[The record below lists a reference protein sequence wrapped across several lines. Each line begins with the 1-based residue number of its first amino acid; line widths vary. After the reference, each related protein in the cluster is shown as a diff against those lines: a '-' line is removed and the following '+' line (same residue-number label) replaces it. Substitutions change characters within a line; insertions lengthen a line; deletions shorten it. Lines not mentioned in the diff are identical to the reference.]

1 MDQHAATS
9 KDPRQALL
17 SLSEFGRS
25 LYKDDMSD
33 AITKNP
39 YSEVVGISF
48 FAFHGAYPEEK
59 ENGQTFTV
67 DVALFG
73 DFANRAE
80 ISDDLNETVDY
91 AAVCRTIIEIGTT
104 TRVDL
109 LERLGAMMA
118 DELIANFPVSAVTV
132 SVSKQPPAGVP
143 GDPKRFTV
151 RVRRSRPRLL
161 E

>member
-1 MDQHAATS
+1 
-9 KDPRQALL
+9 L
-17 SLSEFGRS
+17 SLSEFGQS

-33 AITKNP
+33 AITNQP
-39 YSEVVGISF
+39 YSEVIGISF

-67 DVALFG
+67 DVALYG

-80 ISDDLNETVDY
+80 FSDALDETVDY
-91 AAVCRTIIEIGTT
+91 AAVCQTVINIGTT

-109 LERLGAMMA
+109 LERLGALMA
-118 DELIANFPVSAVTV
+118 DELIAKFPVTSVTV
-132 SVSKQPPAGVP
+132 SVSKNPPAGVP